1 MTGLPM
7 LITPPGSE
15 LPLPEEFGL
24 PAGSAWRLVENMGT
38 CFFVA
43 LASADTFSTS
53 APRTLIM
60 CWDSDL
66 VNFLESSKM
75 STKLYALQH
84 IKSELVDGQPTLV
97 AREIS
102 EIWRG
107 VDAAANGVEVV
118 IFNATDGTSFCGV
131 DGIPVPASVRIDH
144 LISTITSAA
153 KSA

>member
-1 MTGLPM
+1 
-7 LITPPGSE
+7 
-15 LPLPEEFGL
+15 
-24 PAGSAWRLVENMGT
+24 
-38 CFFVA
+38 
-43 LASADTFSTS
+43 
-53 APRTLIM
+53 M

-75 STKLYALQH
+75 STKLFALRH
-84 IKSELVDGQPTLV
+84 VRSGVIDGQPTLT
-97 AREIS
+97 AREVG

-107 VDAAANGVEVV
+107 VDSAADDMEVIV
-118 IFNATDGTSFCGV
+118 FNATDGTSFCGV

>member
-1 MTGLPM
+1 MSLPM

-15 LPLPEEFGL
+15 LPLPKELGL
-24 PAGSAWRLVENMGT
+24 PAGSAWRLVESLGS

-43 LASADTFSTS
+43 LVSADTFSTS

-66 VNFLESSKM
+66 VNFLGSSKM
-75 STKLYALQH
+75 STKLFALRH
-84 IKSELVDGQPTLV
+84 VKSEVIDGQPTLT
-97 AREIS
+97 AREVG

-107 VDAAANGVEVV
+107 VDSAADDMEVIV
-118 IFNATDGTSFCGV
+118 FHATDGTSFCGV

-153 KSA
+153 KPA